1 MTSFMPIAQL
11 LTSPDAWAALV
22 SLAALEIVLGIDNV
36 IFISILVSRLD
47 ARRSRNARRLGM
59 LLAVIFRIVLL
70 FALTSLLGLSA
81 TVFTVWDNPFSWRE
95 LILIAGGLF
104 LIAKATHELHAIADA
119 APDGDETADPAAAP
133 PAAASMALVAGQI
146 VVIDLV
152 FSIDSIVTA
161 IGMAQDV
168 RIMIAAVLIAVA
180 VMYAASGAVAGFVA
194 AWPTTKTL
202 ALAFLLLIGVALVAD
217 GFDFHIPRGY
227 VYFAM
232 AFAAAV
238 ETFNILTARRRRR
251 REPLPGRPHSR
262 RNTAS
267 APAEIAAGPLPGPP
281 AKSPDQ
287 VPGQEGEG

>member
-1 MTSFMPIAQL
+1 MLSVTSLGQL
-11 LTSPDAWAALV
+11 VTSPDAWAALV
-22 SLAALEIVLGIDNV
+22 SLTALEVVLGIDNV

-47 ARRSRNARRLGM
+47 AQRGRNARRLGM
-59 LLAVIFRIVLL
+59 LLAVIFRVVLL

-81 TVFTVWDNPFSWRE
+81 TVLTLWDNAFSWHE

-119 APDGDETADPAAAP
+119 APVGEGTAAPAAAP
-133 PAAASMALVAGQI
+133 PAGASMALVVGQI
-146 VVIDLV
+146 VVIDLI

-180 VMYAASGAVAGFVA
+180 IMYAASGAVAGFVA
-194 AWPTTKTL
+194 RYPTAKTL

-238 ETFNILTARRRRR
+238 ETFNILTARLRA
-251 REPLPGRPHSR
+251 R
-262 RNTAS
+262 RNRTSTRA
-267 APAEIAAGPLPGPP
+267 
-281 AKSPDQ
+281 
-287 VPGQEGEG
+287 EGEG